1 MVVHHVSRLFSML
14 VFHFFL
20 IFRAFP
26 FPCCIMFCVSS
37 VFPLS
42 SFLFCSTLFVAFS
55 IFFPFV
61 FLSERCHV
69 FSCCPP
75 FSFGLFQPFFPFSWC
90 VGPLA
95 RRRVDAFCVEF
106 ARGKF
111 MSGKKEQT
119 RKGTAAPAVGG
130 ETPQAGGPSSSW
142 WSGGGGV
149 GDRWHESGRSSWWWS
164 DAGGGGDP
172 RKPHQR
178 QSAST

>member
-14 VFHFFL
+14 VFHFSDFS
-20 IFRAFP
+20 RFP
-26 FPCCIMFCVSS
+26 FSMLYHVLCFQCFSVILFSLLFHSFCCVFHLLSVCFSVRAVSCV
-37 VFPLS
+37 
-42 SFLFCSTLFVAFS
+42 FLLPTLFVRPISA
-55 IFFPFV
+55 
-61 FLSERCHV
+61 
-69 FSCCPP
+69 
-75 FSFGLFQPFFPFSWC
+75 FFPFSWC